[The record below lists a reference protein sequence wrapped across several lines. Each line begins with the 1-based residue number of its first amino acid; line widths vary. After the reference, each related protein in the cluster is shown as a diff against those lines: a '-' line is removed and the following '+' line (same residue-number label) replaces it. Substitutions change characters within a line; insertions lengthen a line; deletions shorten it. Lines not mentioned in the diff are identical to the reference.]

1 MFIGRKKEYQEI
13 VDRINSPY
21 KELVAIIGKR
31 GVGKTTLMSK
41 VQNELNEKTLYL
53 FGRKGVSNKQQLET
67 ASRKLNEYFDLQ
79 EKCHSWEYFF
89 NILIQESKKTEDKII
104 ICIDEFPWL
113 NVKGSLF
120 VEDFGNFWN
129 ILNSNN
135 IKVIITGSAVS
146 WLNKN
151 VFRNKGGLYHKTT
164 CKIYLKSFNLLETA
178 QYLRIENPH
187 FRSTDII
194 EYYLLTGGVVRYL
207 QQIRGN
213 RSIDENREFLFNET
227 YFEDFFDNSFNSTK
241 TNIHKQV
248 IELFKDR
255 IRLSFNEIASKFSYS
270 QKLIYDTLNELEETD
285 VIKSFKNKNQKEYVI
300 TDLYCFYHLR
310 KHNFTKHKQRIIDGY
325 SLEILTIL
333 NIDLI
338 LQHIG
343 RNGFSYSVQK
353 WQNPKAQI
361 DLLVN
366 YNNNQLYSI
375 VECKNYNS
383 VYELDIDEK
392 NKLLNRM
399 DEFYNSLKSKK
410 SEIDLILVSPFGSK
424 NRTSLRYIDVSL
436 NSILQ

>member
-1 MFIGRKKEYQEI
+1 M
-13 VDRINSPY
+13 
-21 KELVAIIGKR
+21 
-31 GVGKTTLMSK
+31 
-41 VQNELNEKTLYL
+41 
-53 FGRKGVSNKQQLET
+53 
-67 ASRKLNEYFDLQ
+67 
-79 EKCHSWEYFF
+79 
-89 NILIQESKKTEDKII
+89 
-104 ICIDEFPWL
+104 
-113 NVKGSLF
+113 F

-129 ILNSNN
+129 TLNSNN

-255 IRLSFNEIASKFSYS
+255 IRLSFNKIASKFSYS